1 MAKGGYNIGG
11 DEVKEE
17 SSWRY
22 PLIIFFTTLFLCIV
36 FLYHYVG
43 PDVDEIQGNKPRPTI
58 NDELLALSVGDIS
71 FSIPANYTVF
81 PRDRRAGERENVSLY
96 ASWPRMNGYV
106 PARREDFVE
115 NKPDA
120 RRIDMLIFE
129 KQNPFTEQDRL
140 NILYTPHIIDEL
152 GSPFDYNLTLYEF
165 RQGSDNASGY
175 AEKMMFTGV
184 ANDGTMA
191 VLFCY
196 PETEDNIVPA

>member
-1 MAKGGYNIGG
+1 
-11 DEVKEE
+11 
-17 SSWRY
+17 
-22 PLIIFFTTLFLCIV
+22 
-36 FLYHYVG
+36 
-43 PDVDEIQGNKPRPTI
+43 EIQGNKPRPTI

-196 PETEDNIVPA
+196 PETEDNIVPADCYREYDLSPEVSVKYYFKKFYLPEWRRIDEQVHNFIDSLRVN